1 MLEDLLKSAMQ
12 VEPADET
19 GMLQHAESVAEARKN
34 LEMART
40 KMMVSIRK
48 QLTTEQSTK
57 LEGMKILSGALVIM
71 SDNIVISNTAGGE
84 KEYDSS
90 NSELQMPVYERSFV
104 FSVPSLIRIET
115 ILSLDLVM
123 RYDSYIGF

>member
-48 QLTTEQSTK
+48 QLTTEQWTK

-84 KEYDSS
+84 KE
-90 NSELQMPVYERSFV
+90 
-104 FSVPSLIRIET
+104 
-115 ILSLDLVM
+115 
-123 RYDSYIGF
+123 